1 MSTAGVQA
9 TSSRE
14 EALLERM
21 GLGDLKNLES
31 AEGAGVRDLFPDE
44 PPATTAP
51 SIALVAP
58 KPFAQNDPKAALRDT
73 VTSVQHG
80 NSVESVAAAGT
91 RHVQVPKQ
99 PLQPGEVLEAAPWSA
114 KRAPPAEGPATSAW
128 AGAPPASPAPGWLH
142 LTNLRVL
149 WEPEHV
155 DVRASI
161 DAPTLEAVSDTK
173 IRVFFAVPPDCKY
186 ASVRFYEDEA
196 KHGRNV
202 AQDTCTLRKVGET
215 GPSFSVRGTSRSILV
230 KGLSPTVTYRAVVIA
245 GNYVGFGPSSPVSR
259 PMKLADYRPP
269 APCVPA
275 LSKITSDTVRVR
287 FSLSPDCTAAR
298 VQFKNRGV
306 VQGVDG
312 GSGNKLAPHGSVL
325 SAILGDQGF
334 VVPGLLPD
342 TEYEV
347 RVSAHSKFG
356 WSPCSPWV
364 KFRTLKDGDV
374 EITGTRTQAE
384 RDAEAKKRA
393 VDVDAEDDGE
403 PERVEK
409 RAKPER

>member
-1 MSTAGVQA
+1 M
-9 TSSRE
+9 
-14 EALLERM
+14 
-21 GLGDLKNLES
+21 
-31 AEGAGVRDLFPDE
+31 
-44 PPATTAP
+44 
-51 SIALVAP
+51 
-58 KPFAQNDPKAALRDT
+58 AAR
-73 VTSVQHG
+73 
-80 NSVESVAAAGT
+80 
-91 RHVQVPKQ
+91 P
-99 PLQPGEVLEAAPWSA
+99 
-114 KRAPPAEGPATSAW
+114 APPTLSLRKSDTEAQIEFDVPPPRRGYCAIHLITPSGDKHFYDANKGGLRPVGESGKAIPIQQKRHMSLTLTGLEKGVAYAATVCFRAADDAGMGPES
-128 AGAPPASPAPGWLH
+128 PPSEP
-142 LTNLRVL
+142 LT
-149 WEPEHV
+149 
-155 DVRASI
+155 RALPVACG
-161 DAPTLEAVSDTK
+161 APTLEAVSDTK
-173 IRVFFAVPPDCKY
+173 IRVFFAVPPDCTCAGVK
-186 ASVRFYEDEA
+186 FYGDGA
-196 KHGRNV
+196 KHGRVV
-202 AQDTCTLRKVGET
+202 ASDTK
-215 GPSFSVRGTSRSILV
+215 SRSILV

-245 GNYVGFGPSSPVSR
+245 GNYVGYGPSSPASR
-259 PMKLADYRPP
+259 PLKLADYSPP

-374 EITGTRTQAE
+374 EITGTKTQAE